1 MTDLAR
7 RVAGNES
14 IYAHMPALPNTE
26 RAVLGLDIVGR
37 IPVGVKHHDF
47 IGSRE
52 IETQTTSA
60 RERRMTNVSLVR
72 LNLSHA
78 AWRCDGGVLWSSR

>member
-1 MTDLAR
+1 
-7 RVAGNES
+7 
-14 IYAHMPALPNTE
+14 MPALPNTE

-47 IGSRE
+47 IGSRYNSRE

-60 RERRMTNVSLVR
+60 RGEEKDKCFSSAVERLACRQAL
-72 LNLSHA
+72 
-78 AWRCDGGVLWSSR
+78 